1 MVLVLLAR
9 HWLARRHYPFASWIA
24 CIARSL
30 RVLLFPLAHA
40 RLLALPIYRRHLVH
54 VHDDVF
60 HHLSHRDYLAKGL
73 SLRQRV
79 RCVATHYRF
88 EDSAFDD
95 AYRQAV
101 YRDGGLPLWTH
112 AGPEGCCAIRLEMA
126 PRLSAEGDL
135 MLVASLDGV
144 TLHRLSFS
152 WVEGRL
158 AGAAAALPPPL
169 LPFVVRN
176 QGHRADHAEAVQAFE
191 RAFPHNSPSFFCFA
205 ALQGIAQALGM
216 DQVLAVAA
224 ARQCA
229 HGGGNGGSNLSHLG
243 NAYDGF
249 WRVLGGVETD
259 HGYRIA
265 LPFHVKPLAEMAS
278 RHRKRAAGRRAHWQA
293 IGDAA
298 RLALQPHIVRLPAQA
313 GAATQGRAIAAS
325 APRPSASA

>member
-9 HWLARRHYPFASWIA
+9 HWLARRHYPLASWIA

-30 RVLLFPLAHA
+30 RVLLFPRAHA
-40 RLLALPIYRRHLVH
+40 RLLALPVYRRHLIH

-73 SLRQRV
+73 SLRERV
-79 RCVATHYRF
+79 RCAATHYRF
-88 EDSAFDD
+88 EDNGFDD
-95 AYRQAV
+95 TYRQAV
-101 YRDGGLPLWTH
+101 YRDGGLPLWSHT
-112 AGPEGCCAIRLEMA
+112 GPEGCCSIRLEMA

-135 MLVASLDGV
+135 MLVASMDGA

-152 WVEGRL
+152 WVDGRF
-158 AGAAAALPPPL
+158 AGTDAPLLPPL
-169 LPFVVRN
+169 LPYIARN
-176 QGHRADHAEAVQAFE
+176 QGHRTENAHAVLAFE

-216 DQVLAVAA
+216 DQVLAVEA

-229 HGGGNGGSNLSHLG
+229 HGRGGSVHLA

-249 WRVLGGVETD
+249 WRVLGGVETAG
-259 HGYRIA
+259 GYRIA
-265 LPFHVKPLAEMAS
+265 LPFHVKPLSEMAS

-298 RLALQPHIVRLPAQA
+298 RLALQPHIARLPAQA
-313 GAATQGRAIAAS
+313 GTAAPGRALAAS
-325 APRPSASA
+325 APRPSVSA